1 VTYAYA
7 HNACASLVVICTG
20 MAVVWAKKTEA
31 SGDGL
36 LPNVLMV
43 VRSREECRAEDA
55 WRSAPTYVEGQ
66 EAWPSR
72 PADGEEAAGA
82 MHACMYSL
90 LEYSAARP
98 VALYST
104 MPSPE
109 RTANQAASLLAYAL
123 GHRPRA

>member
-1 VTYAYA
+1 
-7 HNACASLVVICTG
+7 

-82 MHACMYSL
+82 MHACMHVLLARVQCSSTRRSL
-90 LEYSAARP
+90 LYDAVSREDSKP
-98 VALYST
+98 GS
-104 MPSPE
+104 
-109 RTANQAASLLAYAL
+109 
-123 GHRPRA
+123 